1 MATFLEL
8 CQAVAA
14 ESGTINGVR
23 PQTTVGQA
31 DRLGLVV
38 SWVRQAWVDI
48 QNSARWKFLRV
59 ALPPEAA
66 LVQGQKLYAPA
77 SFGIGAG
84 AVPPLQSWILDR
96 NTPLSI
102 YDPDLGQADET
113 EVHQVG
119 YGRWRRNYDFGAEA
133 AQTER
138 PVWVAYDE
146 SASAHG
152 SIVFGPAPDKAYPLR
167 GFYWRTPQVFA
178 ADADVPIMP
187 PQYHHAIK
195 WAALKLLVQ
204 FDEADAL
211 AITTIDR
218 ELRSYLGP
226 MRRDLLPR
234 GGPYIDSES
243 LGGSLGGRSFGGA
256 FGPPP
261 AIRTDTP

>member
-14 ESGTINGVR
+14 ESGTITGVR
-23 PQTTVGQA
+23 PQTTIGQA
-31 DRLGLVV
+31 DRLGLIV

-48 QNSARWKFLRV
+48 QNSARWKFLRQ
-59 ALPPEAA
+59 ALPAEAA
-66 LVQGQKLYAPA
+66 LVAGQKVYAPA

-84 AVPPLQSWILDR
+84 QVPPLQSWVLGPR
-96 NTPLSI
+96 TPLSI

-113 EVHQVG
+113 EVQQIG
-119 YGRWRRNYDFGAEA
+119 YGRWRRNYDFGSEA
-133 AQTER
+133 SQTDR
-138 PVWVAYDE
+138 PLWVAYDD
-146 SASAHG
+146 SATAHG
-152 SIVFGPAPDKAYPLR
+152 SIVFGPAPDKPYRL
-167 GFYWRTPQVFA
+167 QVFA

-187 PQYHHAIK
+187 PQYHDAIK

-218 ELRSYLGP
+218 ELNSYLGP
-226 MRRDLLPR
+226 MRRDLLPL

-261 AIRTDTP
+261 QIRTDTV